1 MSWKSVEFTLSKHIL
16 GKLVFLLALL
26 WTPNF
31 SPNIYIY
38 ISGVDTGSFLHRY
51 TDFGHTNLDLLKFN
65 PYLKIK

>member
-31 SPNIYIY
+31 SPNIYI
-38 ISGVDTGSFLHRY
+38 SGVDTGSFRHWY
-51 TDFGHTNLDLLKFN
+51 TNFGHTNLGMPKIN